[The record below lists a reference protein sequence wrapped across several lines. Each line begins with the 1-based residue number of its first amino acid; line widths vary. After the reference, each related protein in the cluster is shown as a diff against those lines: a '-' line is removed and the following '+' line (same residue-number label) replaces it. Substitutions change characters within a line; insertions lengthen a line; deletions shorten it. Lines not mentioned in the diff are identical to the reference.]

1 LVQLNLQTFF
11 LRLIPGLCCG
21 GGGACPGTAEMM
33 EDIEVKIWGL
43 TQNNEKKDD
52 GHGDIAAAARVA
64 HQSRQPAAQAGFCKL

>member
-1 LVQLNLQTFF
+1 
-11 LRLIPGLCCG
+11 
-21 GGGACPGTAEMM
+21 MM